1 MMPTR
6 RHALLATLAI
16 AASALAAPALAQA
29 PDWRAQFPELVFAV
43 VPAENATGVTERYQ
57 PFMDYL
63 ARTLRVRVTLR
74 IASDYTAVIEGH
86 RAGNIHIGE
95 HGPSSYVRAWTVT
108 NGGVEPFLTPINE
121 DGSTGYYGVLY
132 VRRND
137 PAQSLQDLR
146 GRNLCLID
154 PNSTSGNMVPRFA
167 MSRMNITPEQ
177 FFGRVVYS
185 GSHENAILALG
196 QGTCDGAFNWWNSD
210 TDSNLTRMAGK
221 GMARVEDFRAVF
233 RSDLITGFPYVY
245 ITSLPQAARDAIRAA
260 FEALPTADP
269 AAFQRLYDGKTRG
282 FQRVGHQDYQS
293 FIDLQRFIDQERRR
307 RS

>member
-1 MMPTR
+1 MTTR
-6 RHALLATLAI
+6 RHLLI
-16 AASALAAPALAQA
+16 AAAALGALSTPAPAQT
-29 PDWRAQFPELVFAV
+29 PDWRAQVPELVFAV

-63 ARTLRVRVTLR
+63 ARTLGVRVTLR
-74 IASDYTAVIEGH
+74 IANDYTAVIEGH
-86 RAGNIHIGE
+86 RAGHIHIGE

-137 PAQSLQDLR
+137 AAQSMQDLR

-167 MSRMNITPEQ
+167 MSKMNIVPEQ

-185 GSHENAILALG
+185 GSHDNAIIALG
-196 QGTCDGAFNWWNSD
+196 QGTCDGAFNWWNSE

-221 GMARVEDFRAVF
+221 GMARPDDFRIVF

-245 ITSLPQAARDAIRAA
+245 VTSLPRAARDAIRAA
-260 FEALPTADP
+260 FENLPTADP
-269 AAFQRLYDGKTRG
+269 AAFALLSDGKSRG
-282 FQRVGHQDYQS
+282 FQRVSHQDYQS

-307 RS
+307 RG